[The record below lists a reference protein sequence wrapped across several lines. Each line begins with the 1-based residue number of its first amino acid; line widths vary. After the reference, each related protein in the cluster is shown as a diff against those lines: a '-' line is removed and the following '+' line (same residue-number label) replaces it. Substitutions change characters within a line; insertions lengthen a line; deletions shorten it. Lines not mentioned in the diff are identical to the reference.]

1 MNVWKVFCLQYKLQ
15 AYESTPFIKDKPN
28 ESFSTVLHIYF
39 KQESHFTVEIEIAGH
54 TENDSKEDSHLMILN
69 KGCKCS

>member
-1 MNVWKVFCLQYKLQ
+1 MFGKCFVCNTNFK
-15 AYESTPFIKDKPN
+15 AYESTPFIKVKPN